1 MQLSGIPGKDIITS
15 GHLFRILRK
24 PWSCFVNCNS
34 TTSSGEMASPVPENE
49 KIAGSVVVRVKGDI
63 SEIDWT
69 SISRSVF
76 VTGFRAHTTPE
87 ELIIHFQRRK
97 NGGGDIEKI
106 ILSKKGTAV
115 ITFDSPEGERNNE
128 LLLYIELNS
137 VLTRTASTSLFDY
150 VYTCRC
156 KFTSLLHI

>member
-1 MQLSGIPGKDIITS
+1 MQISGIPGKDIITS

-24 PWSCFVNCNS
+24 PWSCFVNWNS
-34 TTSSGEMASPVPENE
+34 TTSSGEMASP
-49 KIAGSVVVRVKGDI
+49 AGLVVVRLKGDI

-87 ELIIHFQRRK
+87 DLIIHFQRRK

-128 LLLYIELNS
+128 LLLYVELNS
-137 VLTRTASTSLFDY
+137 VLT
-150 VYTCRC
+150 
-156 KFTSLLHI
+156 

>member
-1 MQLSGIPGKDIITS
+1 MQLSGIPGKDTITS

-34 TTSSGEMASPVPENE
+34 TTSSGEMASR
-49 KIAGSVVVRVKGDI
+49 IAGSEVVRVKGDI

-69 SISRSVF
+69 SISRSVV